1 MNLRDQFPILD
12 VTVHGRP
19 LVYLDNAAT
28 TQKPQRVIEALD
40 SYYRTLNSNIHR
52 GAHHLA
58 TEATERYEAVRRQVQ
73 AFIHARHHHEIVFT
87 RGTTESINLVAS
99 SFSRRYFVNPGDT
112 RPRQPQ
118 AAATPSNIE
127 GELGKSTSP
136 ATTISHPL
144 PTGGAGEGENEV
156 IVSGMEHH
164 SNIVPWQLA
173 GATLRPIPFS
183 DEGVLDLE
191 AYERLFTPHT
201 RLVAVNHVSNTLG
214 TVNPIRR
221 IVDIAHSHGIP
232 VLVDGAQAISHLA
245 VDVQELGCD
254 FYCFSGHKM
263 YGPMGVGVMYGR
275 EEILNELPPYQGGGE
290 MIETVTF
297 DRTTYN
303 ALPFKF
309 EAGTPSVGD
318 VIGLGEAI
326 AFMQEVGVEAIAAHE
341 EELLQYATAR
351 LSQLPGIRLFGTAPH
366 KTSVLSF
373 LLGDAHPYDVGT
385 LLDQLGIAVRTG
397 HHCTQPV
404 MDRYG
409 IPGTV
414 RASFAVYNTRDEVD
428 SLVAGLERIMPLL
441 NY

>member
-1 MNLRDQFPILD
+1 MDISHIRTQFPILGEQ
-12 VTVHGRP
+12 VHGRP

-28 TQKPQRVIEALD
+28 TQKPLRVIEAMD
-40 SYYRTLNSNIHR
+40 TYYRTLNANIHR

-58 TEATERYEAVRRQVQ
+58 AAATERYEAVRRQVQ
-73 AFIHARHHHEIVFT
+73 SLINARHSHEIVFT

-99 SFSRRYFVNPGDT
+99 SFAKLCFTGD
-112 RPRQPQ
+112 
-118 AAATPSNIE
+118 
-127 GELGKSTSP
+127 GD
-136 ATTISHPL
+136 
-144 PTGGAGEGENEV
+144 EV
-156 IVSGMEHH
+156 IVGGMEHH

-173 GATLRPIPFS
+173 GARLRPIPFS

-191 AYERLFTPHT
+191 AYRQLFSEHT
-201 RLVAVNHVSNTLG
+201 RIVAVNHVSNTLG
-214 TVNPIRR
+214 TVNPVRQI
-221 IVDIAHSHGIP
+221 IDIAHEHGVP

-245 VDVQELGCD
+245 VDVQALGCD

-275 EEILNELPPYQGGGE
+275 EELLDEMPPYQGGGE
-290 MIETVTF
+290 MISEVSF
-297 DRTTYN
+297 ERTTYN
-303 ALPFKF
+303 QLPFKF

-326 AFMQEVGVEAIAAHE
+326 AFMQEVGIGTLAAHE
-341 EELLQYATAR
+341 DDLLRYATDR
-351 LSQLPGIRLFGTAPH
+351 LRQLPGVRIYGTAPE

-373 LLGDAHPYDVGT
+373 LVGEAHPYDVGT

-397 HHCTQPV
+397 HHCTQPI

-414 RASFAVYNTRDEVD
+414 RASFAVYNTREEVD
-428 SLVAGLERIMPLL
+428 AFVAALERVMPLL
-441 NY
+441 G

>member
-1 MNLRDQFPILD
+1 MTMNIRPQFPILD
-12 VTVHGRP
+12 TQVHGHQ

-28 TQKPQRVIEALD
+28 TQKPLRVIAALD
-40 SYYRTLNSNIHR
+40 NYYRTLNSNIHR

-58 TEATERYEAVRRQVQ
+58 AEATDRYESVRRQVQ
-73 AFIHARHHHEIVFT
+73 AFINARHSHEIVFT

-99 SFSRRYFVNPGDT
+99 SFSRRFFTGDD
-112 RPRQPQ
+112 
-118 AAATPSNIE
+118 
-127 GELGKSTSP
+127 
-136 ATTISHPL
+136 
-144 PTGGAGEGENEV
+144 EV

-183 DEGVLDLE
+183 DEGTLDLE
-191 AYERLFTPHT
+191 AYERLFSAHT
-201 RLVAVNHVSNTLG
+201 RIVAVNHVSNTLG
-214 TVNPIRR
+214 TVNPVAD
-221 IVDIAHSHGIP
+221 IVCIAHSHGVP
-232 VLVDGAQAISHLA
+232 VLLDGAQAISHLA
-245 VDVQELGCD
+245 VDVQALGCD

-275 EEILNELPPYQGGGE
+275 EEMLNEIPPYQGGGE
-290 MIETVTF
+290 MIETVSF
-297 DRTTYN
+297 GHTTYN
-303 ALPFKF
+303 QLPFKF

-326 AFMQEVGVEAIAAHE
+326 GFMQEVGIDNIAAYE
-341 EELLQYATAR
+341 GKLLQYATSK
-351 LSQLPGIRLFGTAPH
+351 LSNLPGIRFFGTAPR

-373 LLGDAHPYDVGT
+373 LIGDSHPYDVGT

-397 HHCTQPV
+397 HHCTQPI

-414 RASFAVYNTRDEVD
+414 RASFAVYNTLDEVD
-428 SLVAGLERIMPLL
+428 RFLVALQRIMPMLQ
-441 NY
+441 